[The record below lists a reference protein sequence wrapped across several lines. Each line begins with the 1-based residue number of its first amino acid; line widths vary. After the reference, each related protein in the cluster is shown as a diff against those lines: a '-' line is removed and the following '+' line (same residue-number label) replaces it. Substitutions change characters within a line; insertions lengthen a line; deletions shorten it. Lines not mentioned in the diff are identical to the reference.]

1 MNKRIAFGAALVF
14 ALGSAAVGSTSNA
27 PGRDA
32 GFVGTQG
39 VSRVSATDATP
50 AQLASWKATAASA
63 DYTPPRLP
71 I

>member
-14 ALGSAAVGSTSNA
+14 AIGSAAVGSTSNA
-27 PGRDA
+27 PGSDVD
-32 GFVGTQG
+32 FVGAQRVST
-39 VSRVSATDATP
+39 VSRADATP
-50 AQLASWKATAASA
+50 EQLASWKATAASS

>member
-27 PGRDA
+27 PGSDVD
-32 GFVGTQG
+32 FVGTQRASS
-39 VSRVSATDATP
+39 VDATP
-50 AQLASWKATAASA
+50 EQLASWKATAASA

>member
-27 PGRDA
+27 PGSDVD
-32 GFVGTQG
+32 FVGTPRA
-39 VSRVSATDATP
+39 STMDATP
-50 AQLASWKATAASA
+50 EQLASWKATAASA